1 MNKKYIALVLAGM
14 AIVFAGCVDELE
26 NQATK
31 KYAGDEIVFGGRAGF
46 EINES
51 GSKKSATRTIYTGK
65 SWTENGKTYE
75 GVNWVKDDQVRIYCK
90 ESGGPSVADYTVT
103 ETETGVSQDTG
114 NHGTTLEKNGAA
126 GIQWGNTANAHTFY
140 AIYPSPSQYISTEIA
155 EGDVF
160 NGEDAHVVGV
170 IPGTQIHKGI
180 YVKTEKI
187 GNSDFATITSD
198 GGQASVATNIPTEGD
213 WHIVKPDMQYAYMV
227 AKTVVG
233 SPDDMGDNVYLQF
246 MPIAT
251 AVEITLRNVAW
262 KETANKGQTINLTSI
277 LVSSTDTDASGNLLP
292 IYGGFDADLNTMD
305 VTTDENGN
313 GYSSDYPDVS
323 VIASSK
329 VSSGSSISLPM
340 YSEGTKGNPLELKY
354 GDAVTF
360 TVFVL
365 PTQDINKL
373 NVTINGLQGSHTGTM
388 SGIQVLKHKKTYLR
402 RVPITGDVLPFDYG
416 SWVRW
421 IGDAALFRGLSIPGA
436 GGAATY
442 ALTASDISES
452 GLDVTAENVMQQTI
466 NIEDQWN
473 AGVRCFEFSVDLN
486 GTSTAN
492 SLGDSKVICS
502 GVQMSLTLSEAVTE
516 VKNMLIANPEEFAM
530 IIVTYE
536 TSGGWSG
543 TRTPAT
549 FMAQLNN
556 YWTTVANDKVET
568 EAGITVQTALYDP
581 STATVGD
588 ARGKLYCIA
597 RPTSIHLDYGDD
609 VMIDVVE
616 VGQQKT
622 DGSGGYTY
630 TASKYNTSS
639 DFGPLTTAMLEAHG
653 TRRDISRPKLE
664 CHDDILLIHGWGTLK
679 DKWQQRGFSKYSV
692 RRTVC
697 NDPTTWSTRYHE
709 GHYNAYNDAS
719 NGDEAVKNWL
729 WTYTAYSP
737 DMTAKGVA
745 GNKDGKPGRPFD
757 TSTMTK
763 ASSGVSWN
771 GSYWSGTFPYPDLYQ
786 INTDEL
792 EPNFMYETSSGGY
805 AWVQEWA
812 RVSNAGTDNSDA
824 FSLSYPNSTSKK
836 YAIYWANSYNEKLL
850 RVKECL
856 QYAQKKEKGDIVYIN
871 SLCGYYITNDYE
883 ESIYPCTFT
892 DAAVNWFW
900 GEIFSLSSSSV
911 TAGMGGDIAGFATD
925 INAAFYEYL
934 LSIDT
939 DYEAGSMGIVLMDRV
954 GTDAGASIPGVIISN
969 NFQFDLES
977 EVNATMSLID
987 AESEDPQYAPA
998 TRTADGEE
1006 EFMVVWE

>member
-51 GSKKSATRTIYTGK
+51 GSKKSATRTIYTGDR
-65 SWTENGKTYE
+65 WEENGKTYE
-75 GVNWVKDDQVRIYCK
+75 GVNWVKDDQVRIYCR
-90 ESGGPSVADYTVT
+90 ESGGPSVADYTVK
-103 ETETGVSQDTG
+103 ETETGVSQNTG
-114 NHGTTLEKNGAA
+114 NHGTMLEKNGAA

-187 GNSDFATITSD
+187 DNSDFATITSD

-340 YSEGTKGNPLELKY
+340 YSDGAKGNPLELKY

-421 IGDAALFRGLSIPGA
+421 IGDAALLRGLSIPGA

-442 ALTASDISES
+442 ALTASDISNS
-452 GLDVTAENVMQQTI
+452 GLDVTAENVMQQVI
-466 NIEDQWN
+466 SIEEQWN

-502 GVQMSLTLSEAVTE
+502 GVQMSLTLSKAVTE

-568 EAGITVQTALYDP
+568 EAGITVQTALYAP

-588 ARGKLYCIA
+588 SRGKLFCIA
-597 RPTSIHLDYGDD
+597 RPTSIHQDYGN
-609 VMIDVVE
+609 DVVDLE
-616 VGQQKT
+616 AYDYPK
-622 DGSGGYTY
+622 
-630 TASKYNTSS
+630 TSS
-639 DFGPLTTAMLEAHG
+639 GVPSQNQAIAKNNGIDMDVPANWSDMNIPNPH
-653 TRRDISRPKLE
+653 S
-664 CHDDILLIHGWGTLK
+664 HILCIHGWGALK
-679 DKWQQRGFSKYSV
+679 DKWQQRGFTNYSL
-692 RRTVC
+692 RGT
-697 NDPTTWSTRYHE
+697 
-709 GHYNAYNDAS
+709 AS
-719 NGDEAVKNWL
+719 
-729 WTYTAYSP
+729 TYTF
-737 DMTAKGVA
+737 KGA
-745 GNKDGKPGRPFD
+745 DGKTTIEGETKAEPGRPFD
-757 TSTMTK
+757 ASTYHNHTGSGYGSIRYNNKTYYGTAPTSSNYTITTSSLSPDFYYDI
-763 ASSGVSWN
+763 ASS
-771 GSYWSGTFPYPDLYQ
+771 
-786 INTDEL
+786 
-792 EPNFMYETSSGGY
+792 TSSQVKG

-812 RVSNAGTDNSDA
+812 RISKNTGNEIYYLEGQKCDKFNNSCDGNAIKAVTWG
-824 FSLSYPNSTSKK
+824 
-836 YAIYWANSYNEKLL
+836 NSYNEKLQ

-856 QYAQKKEKGDIVYIN
+856 NYAMQKDKGDIVYIN
-871 SLCGYYITNDYE
+871 SLCGYYITQAYQS
-883 ESIYPCTFT
+883 SIAPCSFT
-892 DAAVNWFW
+892 DYGFGSENYPTNKTWNEVWLLTMA
-900 GEIFSLSSSSV
+900 SP

-969 NFQFDLES
+969 NFLFDLES

-987 AESEDPQYAPA
+987 AESEEPQYAPA

-1006 EFMVVWE
+1006 EVMMVWE